1 VERNFLKSLSSVG
14 GGAIAVSLGRFLC
27 VIIATK
33 YIPPEKLGLY
43 FLLMAMIQIFS
54 TVASFGTNTTIV
66 KFLAEENDVEEK
78 EKIIFSAVNM
88 QLCALVATAGM
99 AVICNSFLS
108 YLNIRP
114 SYLMLFISLSLFTYL
129 NAVLQGLSYFKIIS
143 VVNAL
148 SGALKVVFVA
158 IFVAYFQFGLEG
170 LVVSLILSNII
181 PIGLQLYILYK
192 NSSPSKYIIFDKAI
206 LKKMLT
212 FSYPLYLN
220 NLFSIAFNKGY
231 TLIIALLLSPTAVAY
246 YSIAERIPDLL
257 NQARQVYATVF
268 FPEIVTLLNKDPEK
282 AKHLLKLTI
291 ELSFVLL
298 TAVSFIFFIG
308 GEGIIGLVFSEDYK
322 KIAYAVAL
330 LLLAKPFL
338 FSGSFIGQTLVA
350 LGQNKAP
357 FRINIG
363 ISVLIIGLCFYYL
376 PRYGY
381 MAAIYVTLFT
391 SFIGY
396 AANSAYL
403 RYCKIYIK
411 SGKLISAMTLSCLL
425 VAAAFIA
432 DEKVLTFI
440 SSAIF
445 CCFWMLCIVNIFKS
459 IYTATKKRNRI
470 HALAK

>member
-1 VERNFLKSLSSVG
+1 VKTSFFKSLSSVG
-14 GGAIAVSLGRFLC
+14 AGAIAVNLGRFLC

-54 TVASFGTNTTIV
+54 TVASCGTNTAIV
-66 KFLAEENDVEEK
+66 KFLAEENDAKKK
-78 EKIIFSAVNM
+78 EKIIFSAINM
-88 QLCALVATAGM
+88 QLCALLITAGL
-99 AVICNSFLS
+99 AVICNNFFS
-108 YLNIRP
+108 YLDIRP
-114 SYLMLFISLSLFTYL
+114 SYLMLFLSLSLFTYL
-129 NAVLQGLSYFKIIS
+129 NAVLQGISYFKIIS

-148 SGALKVVFVA
+148 SGALKVGFVA

-192 NSSPSKYIIFDKAI
+192 NSSPSSYIILDAAI
-206 LKKMLT
+206 LKKMLI

-231 TLIIALLLSPTAVAY
+231 TLLIALLLSPTAVAY

-257 NQARQVYATVF
+257 TQARQVYATVF
-268 FPEIVTLLNKDPEK
+268 FPEIVSLLKNDPNK
-282 AKHLLKLTI
+282 AKHLLKITI

-298 TAVSFIFFIG
+298 TAASFVFFVA
-308 GEGIIGLVFSEDYK
+308 GESIIGLVFSEDYK
-322 KIAYAVAL
+322 KSAYAVAL

-338 FSGSFIGQTLVA
+338 YSGSFMGQTLVA

-357 FRINIG
+357 FRINIA
-363 ISVLIIGLCFYYL
+363 ITFLIVGLCFYYL

-381 MAAIYVTLFT
+381 MAAIYIALFT

-396 AANSAYL
+396 VANNAYL

-411 SGKLISAMTLSCLL
+411 LGEIISGMTLSFLL
-425 VAAAFIA
+425 VAASFVIN
-432 DEKVLTFI
+432 EKILIYI
-440 SSAIF
+440 SSSIF
-445 CCFWMLCIVNIFKS
+445 CCIWAVCILYIFKS
-459 IYTATKKRNRI
+459 IYAATKKRDMVHVI
-470 HALAK
+470 AK